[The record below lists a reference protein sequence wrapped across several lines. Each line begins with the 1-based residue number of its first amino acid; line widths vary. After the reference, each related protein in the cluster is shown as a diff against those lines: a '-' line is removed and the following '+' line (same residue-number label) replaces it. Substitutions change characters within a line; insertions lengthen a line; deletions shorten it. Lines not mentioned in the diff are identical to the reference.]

1 MMENTKNSTVGL
13 SKLDLEFAILR
24 WWFFSHM
31 AYNYQR
37 LQAGGFA
44 VMMGPLLKKLYPD
57 KPGEVIAGL
66 KRHMMFF
73 NTEPRWGAVI
83 HGIVIAL
90 EEQRAKGMEID
101 DATIVDL
108 KSSLMGPLAGIG
120 DTISGGLYKPCLLGI
135 CLGWAA
141 TGSIMGPLMFG
152 VFMLGY
158 DLLITHLAI
167 RKGYSLGT
175 SAVTSVLEGG
185 LFKRL
190 TTFFTIMGLFVLG
203 VMVCKFI
210 TIDFA
215 WIPVLAGKK
224 IVVKE
229 LIDKIVPKI
238 LPLLI
243 TLVCW
248 QAIMRGVKVVYVL
261 LALFAFALAGGALGL
276 IG

>member
-1 MMENTKNSTVGL
+1 MMENTKNNTSGL
-13 SKLDLEFAILR
+13 SKLDLELATLR
-24 WWFFSHM
+24 WWFLSHM

-37 LQAGGFA
+37 MQAGGFTA
-44 VMMGPLLKKLYPD
+44 MMGPLLKKLYPNN
-57 KPGEVIAGL
+57 PVEVIAGL

-73 NTEPRWGAVI
+73 NTEPRWGSVI
-83 HGIVIAL
+83 NGIVIAL
-90 EEQRAKGMEID
+90 EEQKAKGKDID

-120 DTISGGLYKPCLLGI
+120 DTISGGLYKPCVLGI

-141 TGSIMGPLMFG
+141 SGSIMGPL
-152 VFMLGY
+152 VFAVCMLGY

-167 RKGYSLGT
+167 RQGYSLGT

-190 TTFFTIMGLFVLG
+190 TTFFSIMGLFVLG
-203 VMVCKFI
+203 IMVCKFI

-224 IVVKE
+224 VVVKE
-229 LIDKIVPKI
+229 LMNSIVPKT
-238 LPLLI
+238 LPLVI

-248 QAIMRGVKVVYVL
+248 QAIMRGVKVIYVL
-261 LALFAFALAGGALGL
+261 LALFAFALAGGALGI

>member
-1 MMENTKNSTVGL
+1 MMENTKHNTVGL
-13 SKLDLEFAILR
+13 YKLDLEFAILR

-37 LQAGGFA
+37 MQAGGFA
-44 VMMGPLLKKLYPD
+44 VMMGPLLKKLYPNN
-57 KPGEVIAGL
+57 PEEVAAGL
-66 KRHMMFF
+66 RRHMMFF
-73 NTEPRWGAVI
+73 NTEPRWGSVI
-83 HGIVIAL
+83 HGIIIAL
-90 EEQRAKGMEID
+90 EEQRAQGKDID

-120 DTISGGLYKPCLLGI
+120 DTITGGLYKPCVLGI

-141 TGSIMGPLMFG
+141 TGSIMGPL
-152 VFMLGY
+152 VFAILMVGY
-158 DLLITHLAI
+158 DFLITHLAI

-175 SAVTSVLEGG
+175 TAVTAVLEGG
-185 LFKRL
+185 LFKKL

-203 VMVCKFI
+203 IMVCKFI
-210 TIDFA
+210 TIDFT
-215 WIPVLAGKK
+215 WISVFAGNKVVLKD
-224 IVVKE
+224 
-229 LIDKIVPKI
+229 LMDKIVPKT

-243 TLVCW
+243 TLVSW

-261 LALFAFALAGGALGL
+261 LALFAFALVGGALGI